1 MRPRRVL
8 AASPEETARLGAE
21 LGAAARP
28 GECLALV
35 GELGAGKTTFVQGL
49 ARGLGVAGPVSS
61 PSFLIVQEHRGRL
74 PLFHVDAYRLGSAGE
89 LDEIG
94 FEEYLAAGG
103 VVAVEWADRV
113 VDRLPA
119 EARWI
124 TFALHGETARA
135 IVVGAERPGPAG

>member
-1 MRPRRVL
+1 VPRHVL
-8 AASPEETARLGAE
+8 ARSPAETARLGAE
-21 LGAAARP
+21 LGAAAQP
-28 GECLALV
+28 GDCFALV

-74 PLFHVDAYRLGSAGE
+74 PLFHVDAYRLGSSEE

-94 FEEYLAAGG
+94 FDEYLAAGG

-113 VDRLPA
+113 QARLPTNA
-119 EARWI
+119 LWI
-124 TFALHGETARA
+124 TFQLKDARQREL
-135 IVVGAERPGPAG
+135 VFEEERFGG